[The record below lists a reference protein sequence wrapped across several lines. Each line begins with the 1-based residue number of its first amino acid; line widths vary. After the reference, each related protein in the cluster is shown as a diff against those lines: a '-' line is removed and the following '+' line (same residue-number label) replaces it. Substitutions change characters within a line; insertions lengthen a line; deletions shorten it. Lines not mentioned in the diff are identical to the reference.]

1 MTKQE
6 PESIL
11 EFPCQFPIKA
21 MGKTSS
27 KLDIIIV
34 EIIQRHGHDIP
45 EGALQSR
52 SSKNGNYTSITIT
65 IEATSKQQLD
75 AIYQELSDHPD
86 VLMAL

>member
-27 KLDIIIV
+27 KLDILIV
-34 EIIQRHGHDIP
+34 DIIQRHVQDIP
-45 EGALQSR
+45 EGALLSR
-52 SSKNGNYTSITIT
+52 PSKNGKYTSITIT

>member
-27 KLDIIIV
+27 KLDILIV
-34 EIIQRHGHDIP
+34 EIIQRHVQDIP
-45 EGALQSR
+45 EGALLSR
-52 SSKNGNYTSITIT
+52 PSKNGKYTSITIT
-65 IEATSKQQLD
+65 IEATSKHQLD

>member
-27 KLDIIIV
+27 KLDILIV
-34 EIIQRHGHDIP
+34 EIIQRHVQDIP
-45 EGALQSR
+45 EGALLSR
-52 SSKNGNYTSITIT
+52 PSKNGKYTSITIT

>member
-1 MTKQE
+1 MTKQA

-11 EFPCQFPIKA
+11 EFPGQFPIKA
-21 MGKTSS
+21 LGKTSS
-27 KLDIIIV
+27 KLDILIV
-34 EIIQRHGHDIP
+34 EIIQRHVQDIP
-45 EGALQSR
+45 EGALLSR
-52 SSKNGNYTSITIT
+52 PSKNGKYTSITIT